1 MGNCIGKKSSIY
13 YEQRR
18 HSSATIN
25 TSTKLYYNDQRPTKQ
40 ASSLALASLAT
51 LNTSSERSSILLSHM
66 SDAKEINMVFNDND
80 ESKRKVIQY
89 SSSSLLPTMTPST
102 NEQFVFMRTSSPTL
116 SPVQLSSECC
126 KKIKSSNT
134 VTVLGEN
141 NIKQPLAL
149 TTNEQDMTIGHLF
162 SKKKDIN
169 KENDKEKMTINIE
182 IHMPDEDQNKSHQ
195 YFTIINDEK
204 PSNNET
210 MIDTQEI
217 IQESLD
223 TSRSPSL
230 FDSSLSSL
238 SCNTTPFSSQ
248 DRLILSSSP
257 SSSSSAILSSIGST
271 AVIPI
276 PPCSRST
283 KINQNGSRSLT
294 YSEQIY
300 LNNQLSYLFPTNEVF
315 TTVLPTSSSRHHN
328 DLFINE
334 FHQNIISHNCKI
346 LSTVIDNVVQQQFIR
361 IHQCSKVIL
370 IEHKELECEHLKDV
384 KKFHTPS
391 LIFDDQQKNVYITKH
406 AHTLGLQSVTC
417 ITNNVT
423 RLPKLFS
430 SCDHCS
436 LLLSGSKL
444 NKRLHPFILVNTT
457 HNLVEMCFNET
468 NNNAIFG
475 YISQKHPTKIQ
486 QTIINN
492 SKFAYSYDLDIGH
505 SIFYFVLRIHSWPH
519 ELRQIYEQRQR
530 LWPMNTDKLFDGTCF
545 IRINTTEQ
553 NIPTINKCLA
563 CEKMLSSSSDSTWS
577 YTYTAIEAKLVAA
590 MSDDQ
595 IRFASI
601 IWNYLNG
608 KTHGELPFRI
618 FKHTLFYF
626 FEQYSSD
633 CFISCDLLS
642 HAHLDSTWS
651 YTYTAIE
658 AKLVAAMSDDQIR
671 FASIIWNYLNGKT
684 HGELPFRIFKHTLFY
699 FFEQYSSDCFIS
711 CDLLSHAHLFTDF
724 LFNCLQTKSIP
735 HYFNSNYNLYTDNL
749 STTLMSS
756 ISIKMTYLDLK
767 SFSIHLLPT
776 SSLYLYQLIYL
787 IQFQTNFLQY
797 LLACTSSKT
806 NSIQTILD
814 THELVIKQ
822 LSLGIKTYK
831 RQLDTNI
838 ALKTHKT
845 LTLDCLYRYQEEN
858 VQIIL
863 DYLPLLRDK
872 EPSLLI
878 HSLWSMFIQ
887 YFNCLFDDLFT
898 S

>member
-66 SDAKEINMVFNDND
+66 SDAKETNMVFNDND

-134 VTVLGEN
+134 VTVLSEN
-141 NIKQPLAL
+141 NIKQPLSL

-204 PSNNET
+204 SSNNET

-283 KINQNGSRSLT
+283 KINHNGSRSLT
-294 YSEQIY
+294 YSDQIY

-315 TTVLPTSSSRHHN
+315 TTVLPTSSSRHNN

-519 ELRQIYEQRQR
+519 ELRQIYEQRHR
-530 LWPMNTDKLFDGTCF
+530 LWPINTDKLFDGTCF

-553 NIPTINKCLA
+553 NIPTINKCPA
-563 CEKMLSSSSDSTWS
+563 CEKMLSSSS
-577 YTYTAIEAKLVAA
+577 
-590 MSDDQ
+590 
-595 IRFASI
+595 
-601 IWNYLNG
+601 
-608 KTHGELPFRI
+608 
-618 FKHTLFYF
+618 
-626 FEQYSSD
+626 
-633 CFISCDLLS
+633 
-642 HAHLDSTWS
+642 DSTWS

>member
-134 VTVLGEN
+134 VTVLSEN

-195 YFTIINDEK
+195 YFTIINDEI

-475 YISQKHPTKIQ
+475 YISQKHPTKIK

-505 SIFYFVLRIHSWPH
+505 STFYFVLRIHSWPH
-519 ELRQIYEQRQR
+519 ELRQIYEQRHR
-530 LWPMNTDKLFDGTCF
+530 LWPINTDKLFDGTCF

-563 CEKMLSSSSDSTWS
+563 CEKMLSSSS
-577 YTYTAIEAKLVAA
+577 
-590 MSDDQ
+590 
-595 IRFASI
+595 
-601 IWNYLNG
+601 
-608 KTHGELPFRI
+608 
-618 FKHTLFYF
+618 
-626 FEQYSSD
+626 
-633 CFISCDLLS
+633 
-642 HAHLDSTWS
+642 DSTWS

-767 SFSIHLLPT
+767 NFSIHLLPT